1 MSAYFQDIQQLRLYV
16 RLGSGFCPLAFSYI
30 SELAMPG
37 EDALQGNM
45 HSNWFAQ
52 KLVEVSVDFLTVRD
66 LMGHADIGTTQIY
79 LGTTDDNKRE
89 AVQCLI

>member
-1 MSAYFQDIQQLRLYV
+1 MQ
-16 RLGSGFCPLAFSYI
+16 
-30 SELAMPG
+30 
-37 EDALQGNM
+37 
-45 HSNWFAQ
+45 SNWFAQ